1 LVIGLA
7 IALGVVLLLL
17 CAGGAGAY
25 VLSQRDNSSP
35 TVTAPPSPEP
45 QQPSTEPS
53 PAEESS
59 GPSSA
64 AALVEDACGPARTVA
79 SQQGLELLGAPAPA
93 VRTNSG
99 RSGAM
104 IDVVCRIDANGI
116 SSTVTL
122 TLASGAEDL
131 ARTYDLAKQTA
142 WTYPSAKERTRVSG
156 VGDEAWASTRGTDAS
171 GGIGYTVIGRTD
183 HSVVVVNG
191 TSGEEF
197 GAAKNKELLIAL
209 AKAYIE
215 TA

>member
-1 LVIGLA
+1 
-7 IALGVVLLLL
+7 VVLLLL
-17 CAGGAGAY
+17 CAGGAGVY
-25 VLSQRDNSSP
+25 VLSQRDEPSP
-35 TVTAPPSPEP
+35 TVSAPTSPEP

-53 PAEESS
+53 PTEDST

-64 AALVEDACGPARTVA
+64 AALVEDACGPARTIA
-79 SQQGLELLGAPAPA
+79 RQQGLELLGAPTPS

-99 RSGAM
+99 RSGAV
-104 IDVVCRIDANGI
+104 IEVVCRLDANGI

-183 HSVVVVNG
+183 HSVVVANG

-209 AKAYIE
+209 AKAYIA